1 MSSSTTALGETSV
14 GGGASRQ
21 DDNILSPSSY
31 TAQRLHHANPKHLH
45 ITTRRCF
52 IGPIP
57 EDWLRKKDHRKAWY
71 KHSLNFSSYSSRAAT
86 FYAGDNVSNRKQTT
100 GIDSASG
107 PANYRQSFPQPHDVN
122 GDDAEDSQ
130 DTPLDGPPS
139 TASPSGSLQTDESND
154 TPVTKGSQKHGGEP
168 TQSSGKQ
175 QGSSGHQYHLHIGT
189 SDGRGK
195 QPTTNSVRA
204 ASFVTAPQS
213 GREEQESPPQDGIP
227 AIVETNEQHAAEP
240 GTSRF
245 STGSSLAAVS
255 TFDGEVPSPADAH
268 DSTSSLL
275 HDAPLGTG
283 VSRRSRMK
291 SQKESAVVSE
301 GGGETVDSTAKFTEL
316 RDVEPEEL
324 VDSSVTD
331 VTATKRANPILTGL
345 VRFNLPDELA
355 EDEQWAKRRLTDV
368 IDGKSLRQ
376 LRKSKSRSGVLI
388 KSEKMLVRVDYTIG
402 ELPPDYDENVSPGSE
417 TRTIEKWR
425 EFVVVCRKSTDDKA
439 EFVIQLYKTRVIPA
453 VEQAEAKKHYT
464 YEIPLI
470 RKTTKLNMYSSLDK
484 TIVMWAPWK
493 RGTRMYILRARSLA
507 SSVEWYTFLRSAL
520 GWKRSSS
527 LKVNVPDL
535 NVTLQLAKP
544 FEELEVSHD
553 VMKTAKGDVHAMMNL
568 IDSER
573 TAASTVIN
581 RCLDMLQSS
590 PEWSDVIETWLKQE
604 KMGLAWKRYDRLEW
618 VHGINEQKMYGT
630 IAMERSHDLELRP
643 KQHYPTTAIADGKSP
658 IEEPPAVEGFLI
670 RLTSQKGRERRYG
683 KMFSKKSYFSTH
695 NQFLCYCKPVKAM
708 VPIPPELPKI
718 EGETVPSLSQIAGKI
733 PLIYGVNPYP
743 IENGEISWLAGKGS
757 NTVAEHDESA
767 FDEAERKVNILTE
780 TDGYIN
786 LCSVTSVREAQ
797 RGDSTAPSQSE
808 QSSSPVNVGQAQ
820 QAEDARTFELVIK
833 NELVVRLKAYNEATK
848 TEWMTR
854 LTRISTYWKLRTS
867 SDMELYKMVRRT
879 NLETLEID
887 EEMESFI
894 GQYARKWE
902 VTRSVASPQL
912 FNMCGISC
920 CRTITMAGSLYRKPR
935 MHSTFKRCSVILCH
949 GRLLVFEETLRK
961 HTGKEIPHILHERQD
976 VLELKDTYIYSGMI
990 TKGDLLYQNQ
1000 TFDSNHPGHHALPRV
1015 YLNDSWTSSDE
1026 DTTTCFV
1033 IWQGQKKSLFMA
1045 NPLTGDGRMTR
1056 RLRYVSRLGVPGRSI
1071 VFKARSRAERDQWV
1085 IHIGM
1090 EIERLQQA
1098 EEIRVVAQK

>member
-1 MSSSTTALGETSV
+1 MSSNITVPAATPVGE
-14 GGGASRQ
+14 GIPRQ
-21 DDNILSPSSY
+21 DDNILSPSSF
-31 TAQRLHHANPKHLH
+31 TAQRLHHASPQHLH
-45 ITTRRCF
+45 TTTRRCF

-71 KHSLNFSSYSSRAAT
+71 KHSLNFSRYSSRAAT

-100 GIDSASG
+100 GIDSTSG
-107 PANYRQSFPQPHDVN
+107 PEAYRQSFPQPDDVN
-122 GDDAEDSQ
+122 GHDAQDSH
-130 DTPLDGPPS
+130 DAPSSGPSS
-139 TASPSGSLQTDESND
+139 TAISSGDLRNEASTDIPTSK
-154 TPVTKGSQKHGGEP
+154 TSQKPLGDP
-168 TQSSGKQ
+168 TQSSGEQ
-175 QGSSGHQYHLHIGT
+175 RESSDHQYHIHVG
-189 SDGRGK
+189 SPDERAS
-195 QPTTNSVRA
+195 QATTKSAGA
-204 ASFVTAPQS
+204 ASFVTAP
-213 GREEQESPPQDGIP
+213 ESRRDELKSLPQRDMPVIS
-227 AIVETNEQHAAEP
+227 ETNEQHSAEP

-255 TFDGEVPSPADAH
+255 TFDAEVPSPADAH
-268 DSTSSLL
+268 NSTSSLL
-275 HDAPLGTG
+275 HDAPVGAL
-283 VSRRSRMK
+283 VSKSSRKMPP
-291 SQKESAVVSE
+291 KESAAVSRDDE
-301 GGGETVDSTAKFTEL
+301 GTVDSTAKFTEL
-316 RDVEPEEL
+316 RDVEPEGL
-324 VDSSVTD
+324 VDSSATD
-331 VTATKRANPILTGL
+331 LTAMKKTNSISTGL

-355 EDEQWAKRRLTDV
+355 DDEQWAKTKIADV
-368 IDGKSLRQ
+368 IDGKSIRQ

-388 KSEKMLVRVDYTIG
+388 KSEKMLVRVDYTVG
-402 ELPPDYDENVSPGSE
+402 ELPPDYDENVGLGSE

-439 EFVIQLYKTRVIPA
+439 AFVIQLYKTRVIPA
-453 VEQAEAKKHYT
+453 VEQAEAKKRYT

-484 TIVMWAPWK
+484 TIVLWAPWK

-535 NVTLQLAKP
+535 NVTLQIAEP
-544 FEELEVSHD
+544 FKELEVSHD
-553 VMKTAKGDVHAMMNL
+553 TLKTAKSDVHAMMNL
-568 IDSER
+568 IDSET

-581 RCLDMLQSS
+581 RCLDMLQNS
-590 PEWSDVIETWLKQE
+590 PEWSDVIDTWLKQE

-618 VHGINEQKMYGT
+618 VYGINEHKMYGT

-643 KQHYPTTAIADGKSP
+643 KQHYPTTAVVDGESS
-658 IEEPPAVEGFLI
+658 IEEPPAVEGFLV
-670 RLTSQKGRERRYG
+670 RLTSQKGREKRYG

-695 NQFLCYCKPVKAM
+695 NQFLCYCKPGKAM
-708 VPIPPELPKI
+708 VPTPPELPKL
-718 EGETVPSLSQIAGKI
+718 EGEAIPSLSQIADNI

-743 IENGEISWLAGKGS
+743 IEKGEISWLVGKGS
-757 NTVAEHDESA
+757 NTVVEHDQNA
-767 FDEAERKVNILTE
+767 FDETERKINMLTE
-780 TDGYIN
+780 TDGYVN
-786 LCSVTSVREAQ
+786 LCSVTSVREVQ
-797 RGDSTAPSQSE
+797 RGDSTAPNQGE

-820 QAEDARTFELVIK
+820 QAEDARTFELIIK
-833 NELVVRLKAYNEATK
+833 NGLVVRLMAYNEATK

-854 LTRISTYWKLRTS
+854 LTQISTYWKLRTS

-902 VTRSVASPQL
+902 VTRSIASPQL

-961 HTGKEIPHILHERQD
+961 SSGKEIPHILHERQD

-990 TKGDLLYQNQ
+990 TEGDLLYQNQ

-1015 YLNDSWTSSDE
+1015 YLNDGWTSSDE

-1045 NPLTGDGRMTR
+1045 NPLTGDGKMTR

-1085 IHIGM
+1085 INIGM

-1098 EEIRVVAQK
+1098 EEIRVVAHK

>member
-1 MSSSTTALGETSV
+1 MNSNTVIPAETLV
-14 GGGASRQ
+14 GDSATQ

-31 TAQRLHHANPKHLH
+31 TAQRLHHANPQHLH

-57 EDWLRKKDHRKAWY
+57 ADWLRKKDHRKAWY

-86 FYAGDNVSNRKQTT
+86 FYAGDDVSNRKQTT

-107 PANYRQSFPQPHDVN
+107 PTNYRQSFPQPSDAN
-122 GDDAEDSQ
+122 TDDAEDPQ
-130 DTPLDGPPS
+130 DTPVNDPPS
-139 TASPSGSLQTDESND
+139 TATLSGGLQND
-154 TPVTKGSQKHGGEP
+154 GFNNTPVPEGSQKDVGEP
-168 TQSSGKQ
+168 GHSSAEQ
-175 QGSSGHQYHLHIGT
+175 QESSGHQYHLHVG
-189 SDGRGK
+189 SPEGRASRS
-195 QPTTNSVRA
+195 TTKSVRA
-204 ASFVTAPQS
+204 ASFVTAPEN
-213 GREEQESPPQDGIP
+213 GREAHESPPQNEMP
-227 AIVETNEQHAAEP
+227 AIVETNEQHSAEP

-255 TFDGEVPSPADAH
+255 TFDGEATSPADAH
-268 DSTSSLL
+268 GSTSLLL
-275 HDAPLGTG
+275 HDASPETEA
-283 VSRRSRMK
+283 SRASGIK
-291 SQKESAVVSE
+291 SQDKSVAVSE
-301 GGGETVDSTAKFTEL
+301 GDEETVNSVAKFTEL
-316 RDVEPEEL
+316 RDVEPERL
-324 VDSSVTD
+324 VDTSATGLTVT
-331 VTATKRANPILTGL
+331 KKANPVSTGL

-355 EDEQWAKRRLTDV
+355 EDEQWAKTRVTDV
-368 IDGKSLRQ
+368 IDAKSLKQ

-388 KSEKMLVRVDYTIG
+388 KSEKMLVRVDYTLG
-402 ELPPDYDENVSPGSE
+402 ELPPDYDENVSLGSE

-453 VEQAEAKKHYT
+453 VEQAEAKKRYT

-527 LKVNVPDL
+527 LRVNVPDL
-535 NVTLQLAKP
+535 NVTLHLENP
-544 FEELEVSHD
+544 FEELEVSHNTMEVAKRD
-553 VMKTAKGDVHAMMNL
+553 VNAMMNL
-568 IDSER
+568 IDSEK
-573 TAASTVIN
+573 TATSTVIN

-590 PEWSDVIETWLKQE
+590 PEWSDVIEAWVKQE

-643 KQHYPTTAIADGKSP
+643 KQHYPTTAVLDNKSS
-658 IEEPPAVEGFLI
+658 IEEPPAVEGFLV

-695 NQFLCYCKPVKAM
+695 NQFLCYCKPGKAL
-708 VPIPPELPKI
+708 VPIPPELPKV
-718 EGETVPSLSQIAGKI
+718 EGEAIPSLSQIADKI

-743 IENGEISWLAGKGS
+743 IENGAISWLASKGS
-757 NTVAEHDESA
+757 NTITEYDQSA
-767 FDEAERKVNILTE
+767 FDETERKINILTE

-786 LCSVTSVREAQ
+786 LCSVTAVREVQ
-797 RGDSTAPSQSE
+797 RGNSAAPNQGE
-808 QSSSPVNVGQAQ
+808 QSSSPVNIGQAQ

-833 NELVVRLKAYNEATK
+833 NGLVVRLMAYNEATK

-854 LTRISTYWKLRTS
+854 LMRISTYWKLRTS
-867 SDMELYKMVRRT
+867 SDMELYKTVRRT

-976 VLELKDTYIYSGMI
+976 TLELKDTYIYSGMI
-990 TKGDLLYQNQ
+990 TEGDLLYQNQ

-1015 YLNDSWTSSDE
+1015 YLKDSWTSSDE

-1033 IWQGQKKSLFMA
+1033 VWQGQKKSLFVA
-1045 NPLTGDGRMTR
+1045 NPSTGDGRMTR

>member
-1 MSSSTTALGETSV
+1 MNSDTTAPAETVV
-14 GGGASRQ
+14 GDSAPQ
-21 DDNILSPSSY
+21 DDNLLSPSSY
-31 TAQRLHHANPKHLH
+31 TAQRLHHANPQHLH

-57 EDWLRKKDHRKAWY
+57 ADWLRKKDHRKAWY

-100 GIDSASG
+100 GIDSASV
-107 PANYRQSFPQPHDVN
+107 PAKYRQSFPQPSDVSGNNAKDSQPTPVN
-122 GDDAEDSQ
+122 G
-130 DTPLDGPPS
+130 PS
-139 TASPSGSLQTDESND
+139 SSANLLSGYRIDESND
-154 TPVTKGSQKHGGEP
+154 NPVLKGSQQNVRASRP
-168 TQSSGKQ
+168 SSGEQ
-175 QGSSGHQYHLHIGT
+175 RESSGHQYHLHVG
-189 SDGRGK
+189 SPDGKASRS
-195 QPTTNSVRA
+195 TTKSVRA
-204 ASFVTAPQS
+204 SSFVTAPES
-213 GREEQESPPQDGIP
+213 GREEQESAPQNEMP
-227 AIVETNEQHAAEP
+227 AIAETNEQHSAEP

-245 STGSSLAAVS
+245 SAGSSLAAVS
-255 TFDGEVPSPADAH
+255 TFDGETPSPADAH

-275 HDAPLGTG
+275 HDASLGTT
-283 VSRRSRMK
+283 VSRASRMK
-291 SQKESAVVSE
+291 SQNKTAAASE
-301 GGGETVDSTAKFTEL
+301 DDGETVDSAAKVTEL
-316 RDVEPEEL
+316 RDVEPEGL
-324 VDSSVTD
+324 VDTSATD
-331 VTATKRANPILTGL
+331 LTATKKANPISTGL

-355 EDEQWAKRRLTDV
+355 ADEQWAKTRLTDV
-368 IDGKSLRQ
+368 IDVKSLKQ

-388 KSEKMLVRVDYTIG
+388 KSEKMLVRMDYTIG
-402 ELPPDYDENVSPGSE
+402 ELPPDYDENVSLGSE

-453 VEQAEAKKHYT
+453 VEQAEAKKRYT

-535 NVTLQLAKP
+535 NVTLQLENP
-544 FEELEVSHD
+544 YEELEVSHD
-553 VMKTAKGDVHAMMNL
+553 TMKAAKRDIDAMMNL
-568 IDSER
+568 IDSEK

-590 PEWSDVIETWLKQE
+590 PEWSDVIEAWLKQE
-604 KMGLAWKRYDRLEW
+604 RMGLAWKRYDRLEW

-643 KQHYPTTAIADGKSP
+643 KQHYPTMAVVDSKSS
-658 IEEPPAVEGFLI
+658 IEEPPAVEGFLV
-670 RLTSQKGRERRYG
+670 RLTSQKGREKRYG

-695 NQFLCYCKPVKAM
+695 NQFLCYCKPGKAM
-708 VPIPPELPKI
+708 VPTPPELPKI
-718 EGETVPSLSQIAGKI
+718 EGETIPSLSQIADKI

-743 IENGEISWLAGKGS
+743 IENGEISWLASRTS
-757 NTVAEHDESA
+757 NTIAEHDESA
-767 FDEAERKVNILTE
+767 FDETERKINILTE

-786 LCSVTSVREAQ
+786 LCSVTAVREVQ
-797 RGDSTAPSQSE
+797 RGNSVAPNQGE
-808 QSSSPVNVGQAQ
+808 QSSSPVNIGQAQ

-833 NELVVRLKAYNEATK
+833 NGLVVRLMAYNEATK

-902 VTRSVASPQL
+902 VTRSIASPQL

-976 VLELKDTYIYSGMI
+976 ILELKDTYIYSGMI
-990 TKGDLLYQNQ
+990 TEGDLLYQNQ

-1015 YLNDSWTSSDE
+1015 YVNDSWTSSDE

-1045 NPLTGDGRMTR
+1045 NPLTGDGKITR